1 MNIYTNAW
9 VKLALWDSING
20 VAVPLKQ
27 VDGKARVSATSYEQD
42 VAEGN
47 VADHWPWAKLG
58 FNADIQTAEEIVAPQ
73 GGTYVLPSAELTM
86 TAVSDSAEDDP
97 VKADTNAGTGAHT
110 ITVYYLTDDFVEKS
124 VTANLNGTGAV
135 NLAADMF
142 RVQNAR
148 VTVAGTTGRAVGNI
162 TIASGGVTYGYI
174 AAGQSRQRQFV
185 WTVPAGKTLYIK
197 QSAVYAVH
205 TAANKYALITLRS
218 NYNDKTG
225 AVGTIFTA
233 YAEALLTGNA
243 VAPLYPMPKKFTEK
257 SDIIVVGKSTGTAT
271 VALTLAGLYE
281 TA

>member
-1 MNIYTNAW
+1 MRLIDELGIPYG
-9 VKLALWDSING
+9 VPQING
-20 VAVPLKQ
+20 KP
-27 VDGKARVSATSYEQD
+27 RISSTSYEQD

-47 VADHWPWAKLG
+47 VSNHWGWSKMG
-58 FNADIQTAEEIVAPQ
+58 FNADIQSAEEIVAPQ
-73 GGTYVLPSAELTM
+73 GGTYAFPASKLTM
-86 TAVSDSAEDDP
+86 TAVSDSPEDDP
-97 VKADTNAGTGAHT
+97 SKADLSAGTGAHE
-110 ITVYYLTDDFVEKS
+110 ITVYYLDDNFLEKS
-124 VTANLNGTGAV
+124 VTKALNGTAAV

-142 RVQNAR
+142 RTQNVR
-148 VTVAGTTGRAVGNI
+148 VTAAGTTGRAVGNI

-185 WTVPAGKTLYIK
+185 WTVPAGKSIYIK

-205 TAANKYALITLRS
+205 TAANKYVVITLRS

-233 YAEALLTGNA
+233 YAEAVLTGNA
-243 VAPLYPMPKKFTEK
+243 IAPLYPMPKKFTEK